1 MVLTV
6 NDLPSG
12 GTFGSAPPIALTPF
26 TFLEVLEYNNYVADT
41 SLKKYTRDLK
51 YLMKMDPGI
60 AKHSLYDLD
69 YIIFMMKIHTISDNV
84 EFTSSCTCRHCGND
98 NIIHFD
104 LANFKFRDLDPKEK
118 LVQSVLMKGVK
129 YKVKVPS
136 IGQFMDVLDKYN
148 LYQKVSEADV
158 VKLISLF
165 PEFQTMPNDIEDAV
179 FDADRDDISVLYYLE
194 TKLLTSVE
202 PVFKE
207 CTKCKNERGMAIRI
221 ESLIANMFRDIL
233 LNNASLES
241 KILFE

>member
-12 GTFGSAPPIALTPF
+12 GYFGSAPPIAMTPF
-26 TFLEVLEYNNYVADT
+26 TFLEVLEYNNYVADDA
-41 SLKKYTRDLK
+41 LKKYTRDLK
-51 YLMKMDPGI
+51 YLVKMDPGVL
-60 AKHSLYDLD
+60 KHSLYDLD
-69 YIIFMMKIHTISDNV
+69 YLIFMMKVHTIADNV
-84 EFTSSCTCRHCGND
+84 EFTSSCTCRHCGHD
-98 NIIHFD
+98 NVIHFD
-104 LANFKFRDLDPKEK
+104 LGNFKFKDISKDDKK
-118 LVQSVLMKGVK
+118 VQSVLMNGVK
-129 YKVKVPS
+129 YKVKVPTIEHFLS
-136 IGQFMDVLDKYN
+136 VLEKYN
-148 LYQKVSEADV
+148 LYQKVSSSDV

-179 FDADRDDISVLYYLE
+179 FDANRDDISVLYYLE
-194 TKLLTSVE
+194 TLFLTSVE